1 MAIKAGK
8 ASQAKVRQI
17 TEPPKSE
24 TTKTSS
30 VKPRSFAK
38 TKPRQAQFV
47 ISSHFRLQAPQEER
61 REPPEAKVGQ
71 GRAGQGRQGKT
82 GLGRAGQPGQ
92 GKAKKEK
99 AREDITGQDKGS
111 QRQEKT
117 RQGKVKEGREDQD
130 KTRQVTSRE
139 MVPRKGDATLHV
151 ATNSQKVFRNR

>member
-8 ASQAKVRQI
+8 ASQANVRQI
-17 TEPPKSE
+17 TEPQKSE

-30 VKPRSFAK
+30 VKPRSFGK
-38 TKPRQAQFV
+38 TKPRQAQFA

-71 GRAGQGRQGKT
+71 GTAGQGRQGET
-82 GLGRAGQPGQ
+82 GLGQGRPARARQ
-92 GKAKKEK
+92 GKDKE
-99 AREDITGQDKGS
+99 S
-111 QRQEKT
+111 QRQEKI
-117 RQGKVKEGREDQD
+117 REGKVNEGREDQE

-151 ATNSQKVFRNR
+151 ATNIQKVFRNR